1 MSLCASEQR
10 NTFKLRFVS
19 FVFCGNFI
27 ASSPFRL
34 HEMWCY
40 ENWDKKNSTHTQ
52 TNGRWKMSPSFT
64 PSDINTQ
71 KKNFKRNQIKPNQTK
86 KRHTNNSAEE
96 KNIHTDTKRVQND
109 GIFWRLSFW
118 FSIFISE
125 QCLIFLFVF
134 YIASL
139 AIIMMAKIRIR
150 KYSRWFIPSTFFFF
164 LSLSLSLSL
173 CFCWLFA
180 CPCLFLFSLILSF
193 AAVCRRC
200 QCFCKM
206 IVFDE
211 KFSLITIY
219 LCMRAILNHIQI
231 HTLPSFQFD
240 FAMQKWPKRNE
251 SVKK

>member
-1 MSLCASEQR
+1 MSNAIHL
-10 NTFKLRFVS
+10 NYVS
-19 FVFCGNFI
+19 F
-27 ASSPFRL
+27 RL
-34 HEMWCY
+34 CFVETLSLRAHFDCTKC
-40 ENWDKKNSTHTQ
+40 DVTRTGIKKTAHTHKQMGDEKCLPLLLLLILTH
-52 TNGRWKMSPSFT
+52 
-64 PSDINTQ
+64 
-71 KKNFKRNQIKPNQTK
+71 KKKTLRETKSNQTK
-86 KRHTNNSAEE
+86 PKNVTQTIQLKK